1 MNTQDYKA
9 YKKDFSSI
17 GIRMLISTV
26 VILALQ
32 TGASALLL
40 TIFPQWQ
47 GNFAISLTVT
57 MLPLYLI
64 GFPISFALMRDK
76 NAPVI
81 EKHSMTVG
89 QFIIAFLMLYGIM
102 IVGNLIG
109 LAFTAGIGII
119 KGAPVQNAMVNLV
132 TGGSL
137 WVTAIFTVLCAPVFE
152 ELLFRKLIC
161 DRTVKYGEGVA
172 VMVSGLLFGL
182 FHMNFNQ
189 FFYAFFLGCFLA
201 FLYVKTGTLKYT
213 ILLHMILN
221 FFGSVL
227 GAVVM
232 TLDQSNPLMLI
243 IMSVYSLFICGIVI
257 AGIVLL
263 IVMRRKMTLNP
274 GEIVIEKG
282 QRFKTVILNV
292 GMLLFCIVLFAIMIV
307 QAFFL

>member
-64 GFPISFALMRDK
+64 GFPISFALIRDK

>member
-9 YKKDFSSI
+9 YKKEFSSI

-32 TGASALLL
+32 TGASAILL
-40 TIFPQWQ
+40 TLFPQWQ
-47 GNFAISLTVT
+47 GNFAITLVIT
-57 MLPLYLI
+57 MAPLYLI
-64 GFPISFALMRDK
+64 GFPISFALLRDK
-76 NAPVI
+76 NAPAI

-102 IVGNLIG
+102 IIGNLIG
-109 LAFTAGIGII
+109 LAFTYGIGLI
-119 KGAPVQNAMVNLV
+119 KGSPVQNAMVNLV

-137 WVTAIFTVLCAPVFE
+137 WVTAIFTVVCAPIFE
-152 ELLFRKLIC
+152 EFLFRKLIC
-161 DRTVKYGEGVA
+161 GRVIKYGEGITV
-172 VMVSGLLFGL
+172 VVSGLLFGL

-201 FLYVKTGTLKYT
+201 FIYVKTGNLKYT

-227 GAVVM
+227 GAVIM
-232 TLDQSNPLMLI
+232 TLDQSDPLMMI
-243 IMSVYSLFICGIVI
+243 IMTCYSLCICGIVI

-263 IVMRRKMTLNP
+263 IVKRRKMTLNP

-282 QRFKTVILNV
+282 QRFNTVILNV
-292 GMLLFCIVLFAIMIV
+292 GMLLFCIVLFAIMIA
-307 QAFFL
+307 QAFFM